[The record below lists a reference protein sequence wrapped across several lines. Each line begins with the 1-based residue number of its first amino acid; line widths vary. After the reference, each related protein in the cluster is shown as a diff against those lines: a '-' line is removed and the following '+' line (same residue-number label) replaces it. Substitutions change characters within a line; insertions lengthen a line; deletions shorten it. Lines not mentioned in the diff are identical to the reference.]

1 MRSGG
6 FFVFTHLPEGN
17 PVNTP
22 TTVLDKQAPATVPVR
37 ERLAV
42 IGNGMAGCRAV
53 GEILARDPD
62 RFDVTIFG
70 AEPRVNYNRIMLS
83 PVLAGEKAFEDIV
96 INGPE
101 WYADNAITLVS
112 GDPVVSI
119 DRDTRTLATRSG
131 RIEPYD
137 RLLIATGSD
146 PFIIPVPGH
155 DLDGVVTFRD
165 LDDVGRM
172 LAAADKGGS
181 AVVIGGGLL
190 GLEAAHGL
198 ALRGMKVTV
207 VHIMP
212 TLMERQLDEAAGF
225 LLKSELERRGQ
236 AIVTGGDTAEIT
248 GANGHVTG
256 VKLKDGREF
265 PADIVVMAVGIRPA
279 TGLARA
285 AGLAVE
291 RGIVV
296 DDHMV
301 TSDPAIMAVGECV
314 QHRGQCYGLVAPL
327 WDMCRALA
335 HNACRD
341 EGACEQPTG
350 YTGSVT
356 STKLK
361 VSGIDLFSAGDFS
374 GADGAED
381 IVMRDAAR
389 GIYKRVVVRDNR
401 LVGAVLYG
409 DTADGSWYFDLLKK
423 GEDISP
429 IREALIFGQ
438 AFASGGPSLDPNAAV
453 AALSDDAE
461 ICGCNGVS
469 KGQVV
474 ASIKGGACSLD
485 AVRSTCKASASCGS
499 CTGFVESLLAIT
511 LGDEVQSGPKT
522 LCKCTSF
529 GHDDVRRLILEKNLK
544 AIPQVMQ
551 ELHWRT
557 PDGCASC
564 RPALNYYLLCAWPGV
579 YEDDQK
585 SRFVNERMHAN
596 IQKDGTYSV
605 VPRMWGGLTN
615 PKELR
620 AIADVVEKY
629 NAPMVKVTGGQR
641 LDIFGIKK
649 EDLPAVWADLNAAG
663 MVSGHAYGKSLRT
676 VKTCVGSEWCR
687 FGTQDSTGLGVKLER
702 MTWGSWMPHKFKI
715 AVSGC
720 PRNCAEATIKDFGVV
735 CVDSGYE
742 LHVGGNGG
750 IKVRATDLL
759 CKVATEAEAMDVC
772 AAFIQLYREQAHYLE
787 RTAPWIERIG
797 LDHVKAGLFD
807 DPDRVTQL
815 AARFRHSQLFCQ
827 EDPWAERAAGAHSEL
842 HQHLAEVRPLQMEQA

>member
-1 MRSGG
+1 MNAPMSFEQG
-6 FFVFTHLPEGN
+6 LPPG
-17 PVNTP
+17 
-22 TTVLDKQAPATVPVR
+22 ATR
-37 ERLAV
+37 ERLVV

-53 GEILARDPD
+53 EEILARDPA

-83 PVLAGEKAFEDIV
+83 PVLAGEKTFDEIV
-96 INGPE
+96 INPAS

-112 GDPVVSI
+112 GDPVVTI
-119 DRDTRTLATRSG
+119 DRKAQVVVAESG
-131 RIEPYD
+131 RAEPYD
-137 RLLIATGSD
+137 RLLVATGSD

-155 DLDGVVTFRD
+155 DLPGVVTFRD
-165 LDDVGRM
+165 LDDVEKM
-172 LAAADKGGS
+172 LAAAERGAANGEKGR

-198 ALRGMKVTV
+198 SLRGMAVTV
-207 VHIMP
+207 IHLMP
-212 TLMERQLDEAAGF
+212 TLMERQLDEAAAF
-225 LLKSELERRGQ
+225 LLRTELERRGQ
-236 AIVTGGDTAEIT
+236 TVLTGADTAEIL
-248 GANGHVTG
+248 GEDGRVAG
-256 VKLKDGREF
+256 VRLKDGREIA
-265 PADIVVMAVGIRPA
+265 ADIVVMAVGIRPA
-279 TGLARA
+279 TGLAKA
-285 AGLAVE
+285 AGLEVE
-291 RGIVV
+291 RGILV

-314 QHRGQCYGLVAPL
+314 QHRGACYGLVAPL

-335 HNACRD
+335 DAAC
-341 EGACEQPTG
+341 GQPSG
-350 YTGSVT
+350 FAGSAT

-374 GADGAED
+374 GGEDCED

-389 GIYKRVVVRDNR
+389 GLYKRVVVRDNR
-401 LVGAVLYG
+401 LIGAVLYG
-409 DTADGSWYFDLLKK
+409 ETADGSWYFDLLRK
-423 GEDISP
+423 GEDISD

-438 AFASGGPSLDPNAAV
+438 AFAQGGALADPNAAV
-453 AALSDDAE
+453 AALSDNAE

-469 KGQVV
+469 KGKV
-474 ASIKGGACSLD
+474 IGCILGGAHSLD
-485 AVRSTCKASASCGS
+485 AVRSACKASASCGS
-499 CTGFVESLLAIT
+499 CTGLVESLLKLT

-529 GHDDVRRLILEKNLK
+529 THDDVRRLIVEKQLRL
-544 AIPQVMQ
+544 IPQVMH
-551 ELHWRT
+551 ELNWTT

-564 RPALNYYLLCAWPGV
+564 RPALNYYLLCAWPGE
-579 YEDDQK
+579 YEDDQR

-615 PKELR
+615 PAELR

-641 LDIFGIKK
+641 LDIFGIRK

-759 CKVATEAEAMDVC
+759 CKVESEAEVMDVC
-772 AAFIQLYREQAHYLE
+772 AAFIQLYREQAWYLE
-787 RTAPWIERIG
+787 RTAPWIERVG
-797 LDHVKAGLFD
+797 LEHISAALFD
-807 DPDRVTQL
+807 DADAVRRL
-815 AARFRHSQLFCQ
+815 AARFRFSQQFMQ
-827 EDPWAERAAGAHSEL
+827 DDPWAKRAAGKDADL
-842 HQHLAEVRPLQMEQA
+842 HQHIGEVRPLEYAQ

>member
-1 MRSGG
+1 M
-6 FFVFTHLPEGN
+6 N
-17 PVNTP
+17 
-22 TTVLDKQAPATVPVR
+22 APMTFENDGPPAPGR
-37 ERLAV
+37 ERLVV

-53 GEILARDPD
+53 EEILARDPA
-62 RFDVTIFG
+62 RYAIVIFG

-83 PVLAGEKAFEDIV
+83 PVLAGEKAFDDIV
-96 INGPE
+96 INPMA
-101 WYADNAITLVS
+101 WYADNDIELIA
-112 GDPVVSI
+112 GDPVVAI
-119 DRDTRTLATRSG
+119 DRATQTVIAQSG
-131 RIEPYD
+131 RVEPYD

-155 DLDGVVTFRD
+155 NLPGVVTFRD
-165 LDDVGRM
+165 LDDVDKM
-172 LAAADKGGS
+172 LAAAEKGGS

-198 ALRGMKVTV
+198 NLRGMDVTV
-207 VHIMP
+207 VHLMP
-212 TLMERQLDEAAGF
+212 TLMERQLDEAAGW
-225 LLKSELERRGQ
+225 LLKGELERRGQ
-236 AIVTGGDTAEIT
+236 SILTGADTAEIMERD
-248 GANGHVTG
+248 GRVAG
-256 VKLKDGREF
+256 VRLKDGREIA
-265 PADIVVMAVGIRPA
+265 ADIVVMAVGIRPA
-279 TGLARA
+279 TGLAKD
-285 AGLAVE
+285 AGLEVE

-296 DDHMV
+296 NDDMV
-301 TSDPAIMAVGECV
+301 TSDPAIVAVGECV
-314 QHRGQCYGLVAPL
+314 QHRGACYGLVAPL

-335 HNACRD
+335 DHATD
-341 EGACEQPTG
+341 APSG
-350 YTGSVT
+350 YQGSVT

-374 GADGAED
+374 GGDGSED

-389 GIYKRVVVRDNR
+389 GIYKRVIVKDDK

-423 GEDISP
+423 GQDISQ
-429 IREALIFGQ
+429 IRDSLIFGQ
-438 AFASGGPSLDPNAAV
+438 AFAAGGALADPNAAV

-469 KGQVV
+469 KKAVV
-474 ASIKGGACSLD
+474 DSILAGSCSLD

-499 CTGFVESLLAIT
+499 CTGLVESLLSLAMGQDYDGART
-511 LGDEVQSGPKT
+511 VKT
-522 LCKCTSF
+522 VCKCTSF
-529 GHDDVRRLILEKNLK
+529 GHDDVRRLILEKSLK

-551 ELHWRT
+551 ELHWST

-564 RPALNYYLLCAWPGV
+564 RPALNYYLLCAWPGEYV
-579 YEDDQK
+579 DEQK

-615 PKELR
+615 PRELR

-629 NAPMVKVTGGQR
+629 DAPMVKVTGGQR

-687 FGTQDSTGLGVKLER
+687 FGTQDSTGLGVKLEQ

-742 LHVGGNGG
+742 LHIGGNGG

-759 CKVATEAEAMDVC
+759 CKVGTEAEAMDVC
-772 AAFIQLYREQAHYLE
+772 AAFTQLYRENAWYLE
-787 RTAPWIERIG
+787 RTAPWLERVG
-797 LDHVKAGLFD
+797 LDWIKAALFD
-807 DPDRVTQL
+807 DPEAVKML
-815 AARFRHSQLFCQ
+815 AARFRFSQQFSQ
-827 EDPWAERAAGAHSEL
+827 DDPWAKRVAGEDREL
-842 HQHLAEVRPLQMEQA
+842 HQHLAEVRPFAPEAHSREFA

>member
-1 MRSGG
+1 M
-6 FFVFTHLPEGN
+6 N
-17 PVNTP
+17 AP
-22 TTVLDKQAPATVPVR
+22 TRFDQGRNDRAAT
-37 ERLAV
+37 ERLVV

-53 GEILARDPD
+53 EEVLARDPT
-62 RFDVTIFG
+62 RYAITIFG

-83 PVLAGEKAFEDIV
+83 PVLAGEKAFAEIV
-96 INGPE
+96 INDAA
-101 WYADNAITLVS
+101 WYADNAITLIS
-112 GDPVVSI
+112 GDPVVGI
-119 DRDTRTLATRSG
+119 NRAAQTVTARSG
-131 RIEPYD
+131 RTETYD

-155 DLDGVVTFRD
+155 DLPGVVTFRD
-165 LDDVGRM
+165 LDDVGKM
-172 LAAADKGGS
+172 LAAAQTGGS

-198 ALRGMKVTV
+198 SLRGMAVTV
-207 VHIMP
+207 IHLMP

-236 AIVTGGDTAEIT
+236 TIVTGGDTAAIVAH
-248 GANGHVTG
+248 GGHVAG
-256 VKLKDGREF
+256 VQLKDGRLF
-265 PADIVVMAVGIRPA
+265 AADIVVMAVGIKPSV
-279 TGLARA
+279 TLAKS
-285 AGLAVE
+285 AGIDVE
-291 RGIVV
+291 RGILV

-301 TSDPAIMAVGECV
+301 TSDPAVMAVGECV
-314 QHRGQCYGLVAPL
+314 QHRGLCYGLVAPL

-335 HNACRD
+335 DHAT
-341 EGACEQPTG
+341 GAPSG
-350 YTGSVT
+350 YEGSVT

-374 GADGAED
+374 GGEGAED

-389 GIYKRVVVRDNR
+389 GVYKRLVIKDDR
-401 LVGAVLYG
+401 LIGTVLYG
-409 DTADGSWYFDLLKK
+409 DTADGNWYFDLLRQ
-423 GEDISP
+423 GEDVSA

-438 AFASGGPSLDPNAAV
+438 AFASGGATLDPNSAV
-453 AALSDDAE
+453 AALSDNAE

-469 KGQVV
+469 KAKVV
-474 ASIKGGACSLD
+474 GAILGGAQSLD
-485 AVRSTCKASASCGS
+485 AVRASCKASASCGS
-499 CTGFVESLLAIT
+499 CTGLVESLLNLT
-511 LGDEVQSGPKT
+511 LGGAVQRIEKT

-529 GHDDVRRLILEKNLK
+529 THDDVRRLIIEKQLR
-544 AIPQVMQ
+544 AIPQVLQ
-551 ELHWRT
+551 ELHWTT

-564 RPALNYYLLCAWPGV
+564 RPALNYYLLCAWPGEYV
-579 YEDDQK
+579 DDQQ

-615 PKELR
+615 PRELR
-620 AIADVVEKY
+620 AIADVVEKF

-649 EDLPAVWADLNAAG
+649 ADLPAVWADLNAAG

-687 FGTQDSTGLGVKLER
+687 FGTQDSTGLGVQIEH

-720 PRNCAEATIKDFGVV
+720 PRNCAEATIKDFGII

-750 IKVRATDLL
+750 IKVRVTDLL

-787 RTAPWIERIG
+787 RTAPWIERVG
-797 LDHVKAGLFD
+797 LDHVKSALLD
-807 DPDRVTQL
+807 DPETVPRLARHFRWTQS
-815 AARFRHSQLFCQ
+815 FMQD
-827 EDPWAERAAGAHSEL
+827 DPWAKRAAGEDAEL
-842 HQHLAEVRPLQMEQA
+842 HQHLAEVRPLEIVA

>member
-1 MRSGG
+1 M
-6 FFVFTHLPEGN
+6 N
-17 PVNTP
+17 
-22 TTVLDKQAPATVPVR
+22 APANFKNAEGLEQ
-37 ERLAV
+37 ERLVV

-53 GEILARDPD
+53 EELLARDPT
-62 RFDVTIFG
+62 RYAVTIFG

-83 PVLAGEKAFEDIV
+83 PVLAGEKSFDEIV
-96 INGPE
+96 INPLD
-101 WYADNAITLVS
+101 WYTDNSITLVS
-112 GDPVVSI
+112 GDTVTHI
-119 DRDTRTLATRSG
+119 DREHQTVVAASG

-146 PFIIPVPGH
+146 PFIIPVPGK
-155 DLDGVVTFRD
+155 DLPGVVTFRD
-165 LDDVGRM
+165 LDDVDKM
-172 LAAADKGGS
+172 LAAAEQGGD

-198 ALRGMKVTV
+198 SLRGMKVTV
-207 VHIMP
+207 IHLMP
-212 TLMERQLDEAAGF
+212 TLMERQLDEAAGW
-225 LLKSELERRGQ
+225 LLCEELERRGQ
-236 AIVTGGDTAEIT
+236 TILT
-248 GANGHVTG
+248 GADTEAILEKDGHVAG
-256 VKLKDGREF
+256 VRLKDGREI
-265 PADIVVMAVGIRPA
+265 PADIVVMAVGIRPN
-279 TGLARA
+279 TQLARA
-285 AGLAVE
+285 AGLEVE

-301 TSDPAIMAVGECV
+301 TSDPVVLAVGECV
-314 QHRGQCYGLVAPL
+314 QHRGACYGLVAPL
-327 WDMCRALA
+327 WDMCRSLA
-335 HNACRD
+335 DYLVER
-341 EGACEQPTG
+341 PSG
-350 YTGSVT
+350 YGGSVT

-374 GADGAED
+374 GSDGSED

-389 GIYKRVVVRDNR
+389 GIYKRVVVRESR
-401 LVGAVLYG
+401 VIGAVLYG

-423 GEDISP
+423 GEDISD

-438 AFASGGPSLDPNAAV
+438 AFASGGALADPKAAV

-469 KGQVV
+469 KGTVV
-474 ASIKGGACSLD
+474 GAINAGACSLD

-499 CTGFVESLLAIT
+499 CTGLVESLLALT
-511 LGDEVQSGPKT
+511 LGDDVQSGPKS

-529 GHDDVRRLILEKNLK
+529 THDDVRRLIIEKELK

-551 ELHWRT
+551 ELHWTT

-564 RPALNYYLLCAWPGV
+564 RPALNYYLLCALPGEYV
-579 YEDDQK
+579 DDQK
-585 SRFVNERMHAN
+585 SRFVNERLHAN

-615 PKELR
+615 PRELR

-629 NAPMVKVTGGQR
+629 DAPMVKVTGGQR

-687 FGTQDSTGLGVKLER
+687 FGTQDSTGLGVKIEH

-720 PRNCAEATIKDFGVV
+720 PRNCAEATIKDFGII

-750 IKVRATDLL
+750 IKLRGTDLL
-759 CKVATEAEAMDVC
+759 CKVETEEEAMAMC
-772 AAFIQLYREQAHYLE
+772 AAFIQLYREEAHYLE
-787 RTAPWIERIG
+787 RTAPWIERVG
-797 LDHVKAGLFD
+797 LEYLKSRLLG
-807 DPDRVTQL
+807 DPEVTRQL
-815 AARFRHSQLFCQ
+815 AARFRISQKYSQ
-827 EDPWAERAAGAHSEL
+827 VDPWAERAGGDRKDLHAHI
-842 HQHLAEVRPLQMEQA
+842 AEVRPLQLENAQ